1 MALEPIPVVH
11 PLAPIKEHRDNLHPS
26 LLLYQRPRIQPR
38 RPLLEMLECLVMQV
52 LQKEP
57 VRTAKMTLLP
67 RLALVPQGTLPLN
80 RRLETKATQ

>member
-1 MALEPIPVVH
+1 
-11 PLAPIKEHRDNLHPS
+11 
-26 LLLYQRPRIQPR
+26 
-38 RPLLEMLECLVMQV
+38 MQV

-67 RLALVPQGTLPLN
+67 RLALVPQRTLPLN